1 MHWSSDVFQHF
12 HFQKKIKETIKLS
25 FINSWALQ
33 SCDEARVTVFV
44 QMKHTWLNCCQC
56 KAACQRICLTGTN
69 KQLWG
74 AWKVPKLWPSPMSRL
89 PASAIKVRQSFTLA
103 HLHLWRCAPPRRLAQ
118 RDPPPTLPAS
128 LSSRRLSLTCHFSH
142 QRPPRLL
149 PSCNGGGRKGTI
161 GVKMVTT
168 LSQFQG

>member
-1 MHWSSDVFQHF
+1 M
-12 HFQKKIKETIKLS
+12 
-25 FINSWALQ
+25 
-33 SCDEARVTVFV
+33 FV

-74 AWKVPKLWPSPMSRL
+74 AWKVPKLWPSPLSRL

-118 RDPPPTLPAS
+118 RDLPPRPSCLLVPEAS
-128 LSSRRLSLTCHFSH
+128 VTHLSFLSSTPTSPSTLLQRGRQEGNHRSENGDHFVPVSGVLVKADASGRRCLTDAAC
-142 QRPPRLL
+142 
-149 PSCNGGGRKGTI
+149 
-161 GVKMVTT
+161 
-168 LSQFQG
+168 